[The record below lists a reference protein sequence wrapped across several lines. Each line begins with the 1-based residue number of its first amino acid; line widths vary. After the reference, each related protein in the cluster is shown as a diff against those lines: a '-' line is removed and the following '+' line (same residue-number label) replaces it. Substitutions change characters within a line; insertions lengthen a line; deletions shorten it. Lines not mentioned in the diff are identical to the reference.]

1 MHILCTHSDD
11 LKIENWKKEL
21 HYFFFKWKTVSLSK
35 NSLIF
40 IFQNRKKMNDP
51 KAFCGLNMPDY
62 ALILII
68 QKLKMEKNKL
78 IFHFLKKW
86 KMLFVKNKLIF
97 IFQNRKKMNDPKTH
111 GLAYSGWCYLISKWR
126 VFIFVRRR
134 TENTN
139 AICEKTAACG
149 STERQLFGFEFSVF
163 ENVSYRENIS
173 VPRHA

>member
-1 MHILCTHSDD
+1 
-11 LKIENWKKEL
+11 
-21 HYFFFKWKTVSLSK
+21 
-35 NSLIF
+35 
-40 IFQNRKKMNDP
+40 MNDP

-111 GLAYSGWCYLISKWR
+111 GFMPFWAGFGSANYT
-126 VFIFVRRR
+126 RRPPR
-134 TENTN
+134 EDPMH
-139 AICEKTAACG
+139 EKTPWARVVLIEPDLRLAC
-149 STERQLFGFEFSVF
+149 RV
-163 ENVSYRENIS
+163 
-173 VPRHA
+173 